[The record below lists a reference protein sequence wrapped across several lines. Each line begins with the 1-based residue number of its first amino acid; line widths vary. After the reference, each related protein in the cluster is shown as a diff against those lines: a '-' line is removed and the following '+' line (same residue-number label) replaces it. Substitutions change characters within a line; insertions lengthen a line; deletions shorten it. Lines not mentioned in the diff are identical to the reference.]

1 MNQLEYIG
9 RQLMI
14 VAGITMIIFGLIGNI
29 LNICVFFNWSR
40 SRVTTN
46 NQLRKIQTS
55 NSPLYLFTSSIA
67 NIMVIAYSL
76 TTRILFDGYQYP
88 VTQSNMVYLCKLR
101 YYVLH
106 TFDTISWTCLCMAMF
121 DRYLVSSREV
131 RLRQLS
137 KTRQQTKI
145 IILFIVCLIGLH
157 SIPLAIYYDVSK
169 SSQCIIYSTNYL
181 YYYRYTFQIFLHG
194 IVPIIMF
201 TLFGFLTYKQ
211 LKMIRNR
218 QNTNKNIN
226 VDKQLSRMFLLMS
239 ATVVLSAIPY
249 TVETIYY
256 LIFAN
261 SSQQQTSYVLFFH
274 IISSILFYTN
284 SVCSFYVYYISTP
297 NFRIQVHKIIF
308 CQKDLNRFMNNQVN
322 TITTAQQMY

>member
-67 NIMVIAYSL
+67 NIMVITYSL

-131 RLRQLS
+131 RLRQL
-137 KTRQQTKI
+137 I
-145 IILFIVCLIGLH
+145 
-157 SIPLAIYYDVSK
+157 
-169 SSQCIIYSTNYL
+169 
-181 YYYRYTFQIFLHG
+181 
-194 IVPIIMF
+194 PIIMF

-218 QNTNKNIN
+218 QNTNKNMN

-284 SVCSFYVYYISTP
+284 AVCSFYVYYISTP

-322 TITTAQQMY
+322 TMTTAQQMY